1 MKTTGNKLNEIGKAN
16 PFKVPAGYFESFSHN
31 IMSQLP
37 EKEKKNPQVLN
48 LWERVRPWVYMA
60 AMVAGVTL
68 MFNVFAHKSESE
80 GIFSKDVKNIP
91 IAEIDELNSYYQDKG
106 AYVSYLDALY
116 NDESNDE
123 VL

>member
-1 MKTTGNKLNEIGKAN
+1 MKTTGNRLNEIGKTN
-16 PFKVPAGYFESFSHN
+16 PFKVPAGYFESFSNN

-37 EKEKKNPQVLN
+37 EKEKKNPQVVN

-60 AMVAGVTL
+60 AMVTGVAL
-68 MFNVFAHKSESE
+68 VFNIFAHKPQPE

-91 IAEIDELNSYYQDKG
+91 ITEIEDLNSYYQEKG

-116 NDESNDE
+116 DDD

>member
-1 MKTTGNKLNEIGKAN
+1 METTGNKLNNIGKVN
-16 PFKVPAGYFESFSHN
+16 PFKAPPGYFESFSTN

-37 EKEKKNPQVLN
+37 EKENRRPQVIN

-60 AMVAGVTL
+60 AMVAGVAL
-68 MFNVFAHKSESE
+68 IFNIFAPKSEAA

-91 IAEIDELNSYYQDKG
+91 ITEIDELNSYYQEKG

-116 NDESNDE
+116 SDE

>member
-1 MKTTGNKLNEIGKAN
+1 METTGNRLNEIGKAS
-16 PFKVPAGYFESFSHN
+16 PFKAPAGYFESFSAN

-37 EKEKKNPQVLN
+37 EKENKRPQVVN

-60 AMVAGVTL
+60 ALVAGVVL
-68 MFNVFAHKSESE
+68 MFNIFAHKPETT

-91 IAEIDELNSYYQDKG
+91 ISEIDELNSYYQEKG

-116 NDESNDE
+116 SDE